1 MMERS
6 KDLLV
11 RATACDGMVRCVAA
25 ITTNLVDEAS
35 RRHRTSPTVSAALG
49 RTLTAGALLGSM
61 LKDTEKVT
69 LLLQCTGPIGSITV
83 EADAHGN
90 VRGYAKNPQ
99 VDLPLNEKKKFDVR
113 GIIGGGMLYV
123 LREADYYR
131 TGLFCDPYCGSVPIV
146 SGEIA
151 EDVAYYL
158 TQSEQIPSAVSLGVF
173 VLPDA
178 ERFFRVEAAGGFL
191 IQTFPGTSDDVLREL
206 EASVLAAPYVTEM
219 IRRGMGP
226 REILQTALGQYAF
239 EILEEKEIRFA
250 CTCSLERARRI
261 LAALDPKELR
271 AMLQEDGGAEMVC
284 HFCNAT
290 YCFDATELRAL
301 LPTGDPTP

>member
-1 MMERS
+1 MERLR
-6 KDLLV
+6 DVLV

-25 ITTNLVDEAS
+25 ITTCLVDEAS

-69 LLLQCTGPIGSITV
+69 ILLQCTGPIGGITV
-83 EADAHGN
+83 EADARGN
-90 VRGYAKNPQ
+90 VRGYAKNPR
-99 VDLPLNEKKKFDVR
+99 VDLPLTEKKKFDVS
-113 GIIGGGMLYV
+113 GAVGGGMLYV

-131 TGLFCDPYCGSVPIV
+131 TGLFRDPYCGSVPIV

-173 VLPDA
+173 VLPDE

-191 IQTFPGTSDDVLREL
+191 IQTFPGVSNDVIRDL
-206 EASVLAAPYVTEM
+206 EASILATPYVTEM
-219 IRRGMGP
+219 IRQGMGP
-226 REILQTALGQYAF
+226 REILHTALGAYTF
-239 EILEEKEIRFA
+239 EILEEKELRFA
-250 CTCSLERARRI
+250 CTCSFERARRI
-261 LAALDPKELR
+261 LAALDPEELR
-271 AMLQEDGGAEMVC
+271 AMLREDGGAEMIC

-290 YCFDATELRAL
+290 YRFDADDLRAVL
-301 LPTGDPTP
+301 LERDPTA

>member
-1 MMERS
+1 MEKSR
-6 KDLLV
+6 DLLV

-35 RRHRTSPTVSAALG
+35 LRHRVSPTVSAALG
-49 RTLTAGALLGSM
+49 RTLTAGALLGSL

-69 LLLQCTGPIGSITV
+69 ILLQCTGPIGGITV

-99 VDLPLNEKKKFDVR
+99 VDLPLTERKKFDVR
-113 GIIGGGMLYV
+113 GIVGGGMLYV

-131 TGLFCDPYCGSVPIV
+131 TGLFRDPYCGSVPII

-158 TQSEQIPSAVSLGVF
+158 TQSEQVPSAVSLGVF
-173 VLPDA
+173 VLPDD

-191 IQTFPGTSDDVLREL
+191 IQTFPGVADDVLRNL
-206 EASVLAAPYVTEM
+206 EASVLATPYVTEM

-226 REILQTALGQYAF
+226 REILRTALGDYAF

-250 CTCSLERARRI
+250 CTCSPERARRI
-261 LAALDPKELR
+261 LAALDPEELR
-271 AMLQEDGGAEMVC
+271 VMLREDGGAEMTC

-290 YCFDATELRAL
+290 YSFDATELRAL
-301 LPTGDPTP
+301 LSEEDSIH